1 MSRLDN
7 ALLLARV
14 GAFWVMG
21 GLFTLGATIFAA
33 RMFMPNA
40 LLGTNMGNFV
50 QQALTFASKSAP
62 YVWLG
67 LTVNQLTLMALL
79 VHISSVLSLLTWP
92 KTSGL
97 IVFGLTFWRQMF
109 LRMHVG
115 DPSFPNSPICMF
127 KSQTCP
133 AMDVFHVL
141 MVLSGVLI
149 FTSPAP
155 LPETTLTGLK
165 ISGLDGAWIDRVLG
179 KLKRSRS
186 PRRQQTTVHAE
197 THNRKRQ

>member
-7 ALLLARV
+7 ALLFARV
-14 GAFWVMG
+14 AAFWVMG
-21 GLFTLGATIFAA
+21 GLFTLGATIFTT
-33 RMFMPNA
+33 RMFMPKA

-67 LTVNQLTLMALL
+67 LTPNQLALIALL
-79 VHISSVLSLLTWP
+79 VDISSVLSLLTWP

-109 LRMHVG
+109 LRMHIG
-115 DPSFPNSPICMF
+115 DPNFPNSPICMY

-133 AMDVFHVL
+133 AMDLFHVI
-141 MVLSGVLI
+141 MVLSGILI
-149 FTSPAP
+149 FTSPVP
-155 LPETTLTGLK
+155 LPETTLRGLK
-165 ISGLDGAWIDRVLG
+165 ISGLGGTWIDRLLG

-186 PRRQQTTVHAE
+186 PHRHSATVHAE
-197 THNRKRQ
+197 THARKRQ